1 MAVGAEIV
9 ERIRARIKE
18 QTQFHCSAGV
28 GANKVI
34 AKLVCARHKPKQ
46 QTIICS
52 EFVSAIF
59 ETTPIRSVRSLGGK
73 LGKQLMTGFD
83 IQVAVLAMI
92 FLFLFFR
99 TFDNQLYYF
108 IAFLTKALL

>member
-1 MAVGAEIV
+1 MGAEIV

-92 FLFLFFR
+92 CCFCLFELL
-99 TFDNQLYYF
+99 TINF
-108 IAFLTKALL
+108 IISLLFLTKAVL